1 MSRNFP
7 SESIEGTGDA
17 GVCTTVGISAGSG
30 DLCRA
35 KSRIL
40 SAMPA
45 C

>member
-1 MSRNFP
+1 MSRNFS
-7 SESIEGTGDA
+7 SELVESTGDA
-17 GVCTTVGISAGSG
+17 RVCMTVGISTGG
-30 DLCRA
+30 RDLCQP